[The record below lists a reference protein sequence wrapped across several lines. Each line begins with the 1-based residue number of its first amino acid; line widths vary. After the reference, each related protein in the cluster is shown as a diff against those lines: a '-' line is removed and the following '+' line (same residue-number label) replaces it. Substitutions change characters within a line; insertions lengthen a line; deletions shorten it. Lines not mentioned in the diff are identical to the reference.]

1 MVMSIKRALV
11 RVALTWDA
19 AKPAG
24 SQKIRLSDEEIRDNW
39 VALADALNREH
50 IFPGTE
56 GVDAGIHKVPV
67 GNSNPSGYEG
77 RLAIANNLL
86 NWYSNGAWRTLIPA
100 GTKMAF
106 FQASVPTGW
115 TQDTSVND
123 KVLRVVSG
131 TGGGSGGSWTISGI
145 SVSSS
150 ASTESQSVWVSS
162 TATFAPGSTTAVT
175 GIGTGWHSHNISST
189 AASNGTWRPAY
200 IDVVIGAKD

>member
-1 MVMSIKRALV
+1 MSIKRALV

-24 SQKIRLSDEEIRDNW
+24 SQKIRLSDEEIRANW

-67 GNSNPSGYEG
+67 GTSNPSGYEG

-123 KVLRVVSG
+123 RVLRVVSG

-145 SVSSS
+145 SVSS
-150 ASTESQSVWVSS
+150 ESNIVLQNVWVSS
-162 TATFAPGSTTAVT
+162 TENFAPGSIPGVTAINSA
-175 GIGTGWHSHNISST
+175 GHSHNITST